1 VHGTPRLSLFLL
13 LLTASALGG
22 CATQGTMGGGGS
34 DVLTLEDMEGSGA
47 TNLYDAIDRL
57 RPRWLQVRSARSL
70 GLPHEV
76 VVYRGP
82 SFLGSVDVLRGYP
95 VGSVTHV
102 EYLDSAE
109 AAATLTGY
117 GSRHLEGAII
127 LHWRASPPP
136 SAGLL
141 PPLSMSILPVVVG
154 GSRSPL
160 PGTGTGWERIRRSS

>member
-1 VHGTPRLSLFLL
+1 MFVRSTIRLTVLL
-13 LLTASALGG
+13 LLLGGGGG
-22 CATQGTMGGGGS
+22 CATQGTMGGAAAGT
-34 DVLTLEDMEGSGA
+34 LTLEDMERSGA
-47 TNLYDAIDRL
+47 ANLYDAIDRL
-57 RPRWLQVRSARSL
+57 RPRWLQVRSSRSL

-82 SFLGSVDVLRGYP
+82 TFLGSVDVLRGYP

-127 LHWRASPPP
+127 LHWRAAPPP
-136 SAGLL
+136 PERVL
-141 PPLSMSILPVVVG
+141 P
-154 GSRSPL
+154 
-160 PGTGTGWERIRRSS
+160 

>member
-1 VHGTPRLSLFLL
+1 MHIPLRIRLPLL
-13 LLTASALGG
+13 LLVLVGLPG
-22 CATQGTMGGGGS
+22 CATQGTMGEAAGI
-34 DVLTLEDMEGSGA
+34 LTLDDMERSGA

-82 SFLGSVDVLRGYP
+82 SFLGSLEVLRGYP

-102 EYLDSAE
+102 EYLDSAQ

-127 LHWRASPPP
+127 LHWRAGPPP
-136 SAGLL
+136 PPGCSL
-141 PPLSMSILPVVVG
+141 PRPCPIVPVVAG
-154 GSRSPL
+154 GSRFPL
-160 PGTGTGWERIRRSS
+160 PVTGTGWERIRRSS